1 MLRLDPA
8 SYSEYVCGMNNF
20 AIHWRAQA
28 SRHPSAFLLAAQLFS
43 LALYAVF
50 EGSSSGRAVL
60 GTFGILVLA
69 LVIWVLKRSP
79 TIWWGT
85 RILAIISFV
94 LSLTSVLVVSQT
106 LLMWAS
112 GVEAVL
118 YFFTAGGLIAY
129 MMEDTHVTTD
139 ELFAAG
145 ATFTLLA
152 WGYAYAFLVCE
163 TWIPGSFGGVDHPQP
178 WTFFELLYA
187 SFNNLSSTGIG
198 DIVPRTA
205 PARVLV
211 MLEQF
216 TGVAYIAVVVSRLIG
231 MTIARHRDK
240 DIPAPRN

>member
-1 MLRLDPA
+1 MKKPRI
-8 SYSEYVCGMNNF
+8 N
-20 AIHWRAQA
+20 WRALA

-43 LALYAVF
+43 LVLYAAIH
-50 EGSSSGRAVL
+50 SYPSGRAVL

-79 TIWWGT
+79 TIWWVI
-85 RILAIISFV
+85 RLLAIPSFA
-94 LSLTSVLVVSQT
+94 LSLASVLFVSPV
-106 LLMWAS
+106 LIMWAS
-112 GVEAVL
+112 ALEAVL
-118 YFFTAGGLIAY
+118 YFYAAGSLIAY

-163 TWIPGSFGGVDHPQP
+163 TWVPGSFGGVDHPQP

-187 SFNNLSSTGIG
+187 SFNNLSSTGLG
-198 DIVPRTA
+198 DIVPVT
-205 PARVLV
+205 PQARVLV
-211 MLEQF
+211 MFEQF

-231 MTIARHRDK
+231 MTIVLHRDK
-240 DIPAPRN
+240 GTAPPP